1 MALDRIRHLASCDK
15 STRDEALRLLH
26 TWFPSQSQVSEED
39 MKKIWKGLFYSLW
52 HADKTPVQSDLID
65 RLASLLT
72 TLNLPLSLHYFSV
85 FLLTMRR
92 EWPGIDALR
101 LDKFYLLIRKFMNNF
116 FLVLKNNSWD
126 LEISKR
132 LIVVLE
138 LEDGR
143 FSGNGV
149 GYHVASVFLEELRP
163 FLPVRREIV
172 SVLFE
177 PFVEVMGRSADK
189 VLVGKVKS
197 NVFDFLVR
205 MGQRLLEV
213 RRLGGDEGGD
223 GDAVAF
229 GTLAVGFGFSKKFY
243 ELGSAPDCLQGNR
256 KVLFGLHEDFAKLE
270 KDFASARIE
279 ISIPEVD
286 NCDEDGVPTLI
297 PIAQPEVEVEGA
309 SEVVENVGNGSARK
323 ASKKSKKLKK
333 VSGGSEKKNKM
344 KKKKSPDL
352 VSENSATVD
361 DNENVTVPNDENSN
375 CEPTSDRSLI
385 DFNESVISNLQMQF
399 EKVAAEVGLGNEL
412 MGLCDSPTR
421 PVNGTVSK
429 KRKRAKNNNE
439 HDVSSQGDDESSAL
453 AKSKGKSAKKVKFSI
468 KNNLVWKPQSPLPPQ
483 SLRLPPS
490 VTPRGSAL
498 KKGIPPGPVREMPQT
513 KKVKKRAKSL
523 KKGRNGIKSISPAIK
538 RLKKLQSL
546 SI

>member
-26 TWFPSQSQVSEED
+26 TWLPSQSQVSEED
-39 MKKIWKGLFYSLW
+39 MKKVWKGLFYSLW

-72 TLNLPLSLHYFSV
+72 TLNLPLSIHYFSV

-101 LDKFYLLIRKFMNNF
+101 LDKFYLLIRKFMYNF

-177 PFVEVMGRSADK
+177 PFVEVMGR
-189 VLVGKVKS
+189 G
-197 NVFDFLVR
+197 
-205 MGQRLLEV
+205 LLEV
-213 RRLGGDEGGD
+213 KRLGGDEGGD

-243 ELGSAPDCLQGNR
+243 ELGLPLIAFRGIGKSCL
-256 KVLFGLHEDFAKLE
+256 
-270 KDFASARIE
+270 
-279 ISIPEVD
+279 PE
-286 NCDEDGVPTLI
+286 
-297 PIAQPEVEVEGA
+297 AEVEGA
-309 SEVVENVGNGSARK
+309 SEVVESVGNGSARK

-333 VSGGSEKKNKM
+333 VSGGIEY
-344 KKKKSPDL
+344 
-352 VSENSATVD
+352 
-361 DNENVTVPNDENSN
+361 NENVTVPNDENSN
-375 CEPTSDRSLI
+375 CEPSSDQSLI

>member
-1 MALDRIRHLASCDK
+1 
-15 STRDEALRLLH
+15 
-26 TWFPSQSQVSEED
+26 
-39 MKKIWKGLFYSLW
+39 
-52 HADKTPVQSDLID
+52 
-65 RLASLLT
+65 
-72 TLNLPLSLHYFSV
+72 
-85 FLLTMRR
+85 MRR

-101 LDKFYLLIRKFMNNF
+101 LDKFYLLIRKFMYNF

-213 RRLGGDEGGD
+213 KRLGGDEGGD

-256 KVLFGLHEDFAKLE
+256 KVLFGLHEGFAKLE

-279 ISIPEVD
+279 ISIPEDD
-286 NCDEDGVPTLI
+286 NCDEDELPTLI
-297 PIAQPEVEVEGA
+297 PIAQPEAEVEGA
-309 SEVVENVGNGSARK
+309 SEVVESVGNGSARK

-333 VSGGSEKKNKM
+333 VSGGSDKKNKM

-352 VSENSATVD
+352 VSENSATVEY
-361 DNENVTVPNDENSN
+361 NENVTVPNDVNSN
-375 CEPTSDRSLI
+375 CEPSSDQSLI